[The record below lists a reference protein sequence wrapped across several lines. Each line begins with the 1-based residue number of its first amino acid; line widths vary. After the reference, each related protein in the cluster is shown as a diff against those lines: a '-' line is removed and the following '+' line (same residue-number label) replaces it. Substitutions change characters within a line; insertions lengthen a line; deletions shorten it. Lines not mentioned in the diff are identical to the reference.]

1 MGVLLGIYVGGQG
14 RRLLHCLNARC
25 PVIGHG
31 AGLES
36 RGVRIRTVA
45 FRKGKSPVLRGFQ
58 PWIPATTTFFS
69 NIGTPPAI
77 PQARPSFGNLGTGRP
92 GIPSLTP
99 GLITLT
105 ATSPP
110 VLGTLVQ
117 AGRGF
122 PLLHRAHHAHS
133 DEPNPFR
140 EPWYRQAGDSL
151 FYTGLITLTATSPT
165 RFGNLGTGRPGI
177 PSFIPPAD
185 GSAASSARR
194 PWSRPTRR
202 AAVAPPPGSAATP
215 HPPP

>member
-1 MGVLLGIYVGGQG
+1 MGVLHGIYVGGQG

-25 PVIGHG
+25 PVIGHR

-92 GIPSLTP
+92 GIPSFTP
-99 GLITLT
+99 GSSRSRRR
-105 ATSPP
+105 AQP
-110 VLGTLVQ
+110 VSGTLVQ

-133 DEPNPFR
+133 DEPNPFW

-151 FYTGLITLTATSPT
+151 FYSSRRWICSFQRPSTLVPAHSPCSGRAAT
-165 RFGNLGTGRPGI
+165 RFSSN
-177 PSFIPPAD
+177 PA
-185 GSAASSARR
+185 SAALTRQFTSLSLTF
-194 PWSRPTRR
+194 SRPF
-202 AAVAPPPGSAATP
+202 
-215 HPPP
+215 